1 MSELEKP
8 SKTRRKKTM
17 LELQSLGDE
26 LVALSEH
33 QLQSMR
39 LEPDLLEAVRAA
51 RGMTKHEARRRQ
63 MQFIGR
69 LMREVDPA
77 PIREQLAVWHGQSK
91 AATQSLH
98 DAERWR
104 AALLEDESA
113 LTTFADR
120 YGAAARLQPLRTCLR
135 EARREQSAAAEQD
148 GRRPGRHFRQLFRLI
163 REAIEAAPA

>member
-8 SKTRRKKTM
+8 SKTRRKKAM
-17 LELQSLGDE
+17 HELQALGDE

-33 QLQSMR
+33 QLHTMQ
-39 LEPDLLEAVRAA
+39 LEPELMEAVRAA

-63 MQFIGR
+63 LQFIGR

-98 DAERWR
+98 DVERWR
-104 AALLEDESA
+104 TLLLEDESA

-120 YGAAARLQPLRTCLR
+120 YGAAAQLQPLRACLR
-135 EARREQSAAAEQD
+135 EVRREQAAAGQEGQ
-148 GRRPGRHFRQLFRLI
+148 RPGRHFRQLFRLI
-163 REAIEAAPA
+163 REAIEK